1 MDFTLTSGASE
12 GKIPR
17 SDYKELR
24 EGLDSHMAE
33 IDKWTVPESEE
44 TDIEE
49 DEPYEDFLERAQMDW
64 GELYED
70 DRMWTLDDSIEGAR
84 PAGDDVDTEH
94 LQSDSAEG
102 DESIADFMARV
113 ESEWGWLEEVE
124 LVPESAAREPYTFN
138 EAKWD
143 DILNGDVDP

>member
-1 MDFTLTSGASE
+1 
-12 GKIPR
+12 
-17 SDYKELR
+17 
-24 EGLDSHMAE
+24 
-33 IDKWTVPESEE
+33 VPESEE